1 MPKVL
6 LLILMLALSY
16 RKIISVHGYAGV
28 QSAEVDL
35 EASQVTVKGVLE
47 EAKLAQYVYR
57 RTGKH
62 VAIIKSEPGALLES
76 AGGDD
81 NMANEENV
89 VEVGEG
95 SGNSNGEE
103 YTADNMENNTAAIA
117 PANMYNY
124 YYPQQYAFPGGYYP
138 QYYSQPPPPPS
149 YFYQAAY
156 PPPSYSYPMYAP
168 YHQQMMA
175 PQMFSDENPNA
186 CSIM

>member
-1 MPKVL
+1 
-6 LLILMLALSY
+6 MLALIY

-95 SGNSNGEE
+95 SGNNNGEE

-124 YYPQQYAFPGGYYP
+124 YYPQYAIPGGYYP
-138 QYYSQPPPPPS
+138 QYYSQPPPPPPPS

-168 YHQQMMA
+168 HHQQMMA